1 MPVSTGKL
9 LPRAYADECRRMLT
23 GKLLPR
29 AYADECRRMLTGKLL
44 PMAHATRKMLALLA
58 LLLGDSV
65 GGLMAQVC

>member
-1 MPVSTGKL
+1 MMTGKL
-9 LPRAYADECRRMLT
+9 LPT
-23 GKLLPR
+23 